1 MEYKLL
7 VINCFS
13 LWRMKK
19 EIHLSGVDT
28 ILKPGPLDDNY
39 TFLMKDKKVIY
50 IIPASYVIS
59 IELVNNEKEKE
70 NE

>member
-7 VINCFS
+7 VRDRFS
-13 LWRMKK
+13 LWRMTK
-19 EIHLSGVDT
+19 EVRLSGVDT
-28 ILKPGPLDDNY
+28 IIKPSLLDDNY
-39 TFLMKDKKVIY
+39 TFSMKDKKVIY